1 MLLSHLHCMMALAC
15 YGFVWLGVCGDV
27 SPSVKKRCKNNRL
40 TSNVLHSGIPFL
52 RKQVRCAAL
61 ISHHWDLPRPMHL
74 RRQKGWQPFAMRLHS
89 AGCTLQHPG
98 CSTSFSKGPC
108 SCGNVMPDTFGCVL
122 MVAHLIPY
130 LRSMLWQAYAR
141 VAGIGAPCCHSC
153 IVAIVARIAESA
165 TSAAGGYSQ

>member
-1 MLLSHLHCMMALAC
+1 MDTGWNAPIPSSLHDGPGMLCVCLAWCVWRRITEHEKALQKQQPYIKRVTQRHPLSSQT
-15 YGFVWLGVCGDV
+15 GPVC
-27 SPSVKKRCKNNRL
+27 SPY
-40 TSNVLHSGIPFL
+40 F
-52 RKQVRCAAL
+52 
-61 ISHHWDLPRPMHL
+61 
-74 RRQKGWQPFAMRLHS
+74 
-89 AGCTLQHPG
+89 
-98 CSTSFSKGPC
+98 
-108 SCGNVMPDTFGCVL
+108 L

>member
-1 MLLSHLHCMMALAC
+1 MALAC

-27 SPSVKKRCKNNRL
+27 SPSVKKPYKSNRL
-40 TSNVLHSGIPFL
+40 TSDVLQSGISSL
-52 RKQVRCAAL
+52 GKQIQRTAL
-61 ISHHWDLPRPMHL
+61 TLHHWDLPLRMHL
-74 RRQKGWQPFAMRLHS
+74 RRQRGWQPFAMRLHS

-98 CSTSFSKGPC
+98 CSTSFIKDPC
-108 SCGNVMPDTFGCVL
+108 SCGSVMPDPSGCVL
-122 MVAHLIPY
+122 MVAHLIPH
-130 LRSMLWQAYAR
+130 LGSMLWQVFAR